1 MANLTGQLFIDGL
14 WLEGHGD
21 FFESLQPVTGETV
34 WDGVSASIED
44 VDAAVREARSAF
56 VHWRKRPFSER
67 QALVEKFGTLLEEHK
82 EELAHQIGSETG
94 KPLWESRTEVA
105 AMIGKIGISVPPITT
120 APATPNP
127 TLLAAMLYYGI
138 APMAWWRCSA
148 PIIFPG
154 ICPTGISCR
163 RCWRATPWCSNP
175 VN

>member
-67 QALVEKFGTLLEEHK
+67 QALVEN
-82 EELAHQIGSETG
+82 LA
-94 KPLWESRTEVA
+94 
-105 AMIGKIGISVPPITT
+105 
-120 APATPNP
+120 
-127 TLLAAMLYYGI
+127 
-138 APMAWWRCSA
+138 
-148 PIIFPG
+148 
-154 ICPTGISCR
+154 
-163 RCWRATPWCSNP
+163 RCWRSTRKNWRTRSVRKPESPCGNP
-175 VN
+175 APKWQR